1 MAAAAAAM
9 AIAAP
14 AQQTIIFSKPSDLPA
29 NKANSFLPG
38 SDHRVNAGDYNAP
51 RQLFNDFTPD
61 LPMPKPA
68 QMNNNNS
75 ASVKEALDKRKNW
88 TLLTPEQILG
98 IQTPEQILGMPD
110 KPGEKK
116 LSLEEQFLLRES
128 QTTAFAATNGR
139 AGPAAFWHESTDV
152 NPFELKNK
160 NDENDP
166 FRRGPQKME
175 PGTKFFNQLL
185 NAQDSGSG
193 PEAKPNSPWNSA
205 FAQPNQ
211 PKQTPEQIA
220 AMESFRAML
229 EPPAPPA
236 TPPVPTRFSVAVQPK
251 PDPFLQPVPVVN
263 PVGHAIEPL
272 ENIFTR
278 PAGIKPLPGIST
290 PPPTPAATKSA
301 AQPQLPPW
309 MRDGPPAHN
318 GSQNY

>member
-1 MAAAAAAM
+1 MAAAAM
-9 AIAAP
+9 ALGAP
-14 AQQTIIFSKPSDLPA
+14 AQSTIIFSKPSDLPA

-51 RQLFNDFTPD
+51 HQLFNDFSPE
-61 LPMPKPA
+61 LPMPKPV
-68 QMNNNNS
+68 QMDNNS
-75 ASVKEALDKRKNW
+75 ASVKDALDKRKNW

-98 IQTPEQILGMPD
+98 IQTPEEILGVPD
-110 KPGEKK
+110 KNTDKK

-128 QTTAFAATNGR
+128 RASAFAATNGR
-139 AGPAAFWHESTDV
+139 AGTVALWHESADV

-160 NDENDP
+160 NDENNP
-166 FRRGPQKME
+166 FHRGPQKME

-193 PEAKPNSPWNSA
+193 PEEKPNSPWNSA

-211 PKQTPEQIA
+211 PKQTPEQVA

-229 EPPAPPA
+229 EPPSPPV

-263 PVGHAIEPL
+263 PAGHAIEPL

-278 PAGIKPLPGIST
+278 PAGIKPLPGLST
-290 PPPTPAATKSA
+290 PPPTPVTPKSGTLT
-301 AQPQLPPW
+301 QLPPW

-318 GSQNY
+318 GNQNY